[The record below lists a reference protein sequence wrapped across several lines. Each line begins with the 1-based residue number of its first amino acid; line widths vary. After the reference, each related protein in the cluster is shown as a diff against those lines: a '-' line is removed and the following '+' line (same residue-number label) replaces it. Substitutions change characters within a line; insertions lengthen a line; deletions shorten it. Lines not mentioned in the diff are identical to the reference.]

1 MRGIDN
7 LTSSTGLKSL
17 TSLTALKKLD
27 KEFLAF
33 LGSEAKILLHKR
45 ASRECLT
52 SEEILKISHLLE
64 EFLIQ
69 KFEINLTN
77 YRTKLEIFSQM
88 ATVKREFVQRK
99 VSLKFHNFEGPEPE
113 FIEEEKF
120 TKKALQNPNDEKLI
134 SYARYALFTE
144 NGRKLHK
151 NGMVF
156 KLPKKIVTPFE
167 FSNNKEATYTGDGEF
182 KKTEAQNFAHVKYC
196 IYCHK
201 QGKDYCR
208 TGNPVAKK
216 EGCPLGQKISEMNWL
231 LKEGGLLAPLACMV
245 LDNPLCI
252 LTGERICND
261 CKKAC
266 IFQKQEAVDIPS
278 IESQLV
284 KDVLTLPYGFEIY
297 FLLTRW
303 NPLSTS
309 DFLPKPY
316 NGKKVLVCGAGP
328 AGIANCYY
336 FLREGYSVLLIDG
349 IKLQPIE
356 NIGMVEDASRILNNK
371 KRQPSGFGGVMEY
384 GITERFNKNF
394 LTLAQILL
402 QREKHFQ
409 MLGGKKFGTDVTFDW
424 AKEQGFAH
432 ILMCIGAGKP
442 KLPEIPFELKKGV
455 MTASNLLMSAH
466 LNKGWV
472 EKNLAK
478 PAIIIGAGLTAVDAS
493 LLCIKHLKSQVSLF
507 ARKQLE
513 LSNAYITNEME
524 LEEALFKGVNVFQNR
539 VLKEVLYEGGQ
550 VSSCIFYNTT
560 TKLPEEFPCKTLI
573 FALGTSPN
581 SKPFE
586 NEAETEF
593 FTTFGD
599 LSKEYEG
606 SVVKALANTKN
617 KKDELFQKLAKSPKT
632 FAPKPKYDVITEV
645 KLENNLLKLKIKPAI
660 GLQNAQILQTYKLE
674 VLNQEQLHPV
684 PLTLFATT
692 KTELVFYIKNTGPQT
707 ANLFKLKKGQEVSLM
722 RASLQNF
729 EFEEVVVEDDTFKK
743 ILERNFKKV
752 TLLKEFKP
760 STRQTLFYVKDLK
773 QLQNLSPKPNYFV
786 FLFKEMNCML
796 SGVCSRCLT
805 KNPTDGEFYYA
816 CTQNII
822 RLVDVN
828 FMDLP

>member
-1 MRGIDN
+1 MRGIN
-7 LTSSTGLKSL
+7 NLKSL
-17 TSLTALKKLD
+17 ATLKKLD
-27 KEFLAF
+27 KEFLTF
-33 LGSEAKILLHKR
+33 LESEAKILLRKR
-45 ASRECLT
+45 ALGEALI

-77 YRTKLEIFSQM
+77 YRKKLEIFSQM

-99 VSLKFHNFEGPEPE
+99 ISLKFHNFEGPEPE
-113 FIEEEKF
+113 FMEEEKF
-120 TKKALQNPNDEKLI
+120 TKKALKNPNDDELI
-134 SYARYALFTE
+134 NYTRFALFTE

-156 KLPKKIVTPFE
+156 KLPKKIITPFE
-167 FSNNKEATYTGDGEF
+167 FSNNKEAIYTGDGEF
-182 KKTEAQNFAHVKYC
+182 KKTAAQNVAHVKYC

-201 QGKDYCR
+201 QAKDYCR
-208 TGNPVAKK
+208 TGNPVANK

-231 LKEGGLLAPLACMV
+231 LKEGGLLAPLACMM

-266 IFQKQEAVDIPS
+266 IFQKQEAVDVPS
-278 IESQLV
+278 IESQLL
-284 KDVLTLPYGFEIY
+284 KDVFTLPYGFEIY

-303 NPLSTS
+303 NPLSTVA
-309 DFLPKPY
+309 FLPKPY

-371 KRQPSGFGGVMEY
+371 KRQLSGFGGVMEY

-409 MLGGKKFGTDVTFDW
+409 MLGGKKFGTDITFDW

-432 ILMCIGAGKP
+432 VLMCIGAGKP

-472 EKNLAK
+472 EKNLIK

-493 LLCIKHLKSQVSLF
+493 LLCIKHLKNEVSIF
-507 ARKQLE
+507 ARKPLE

-524 LEEALFKGVNVFQNR
+524 LEEALFKGVDVFQNR
-539 VLKEVLYEGGQ
+539 VLKEVLYKNGR
-550 VSSCIFYNTT
+550 VSSCIFYNTASD
-560 TKLPEEFPCKTLI
+560 LQEEFPCKTLI
-573 FALGTSPN
+573 FALGTNPN
-581 SKPFE
+581 SSSFE
-586 NEAETEF
+586 NATETEF
-593 FTTFGD
+593 FTVFGD

-606 SVVKALANTKN
+606 SVVKALANAKN
-617 KKDELFQKLAKSPKT
+617 KKDELFQKLAKAQKNPLTKL
-632 FAPKPKYDVITEV
+632 KYDIITEV
-645 KLENNLLKLKIKPAI
+645 TTGKNLLKLKIKPAI

-692 KTELVFYIKNTGPQT
+692 KTELIFYVQNTGPQT
-707 ANLFKLKKGQEVSLM
+707 ANLFKLQKGQEVSLM

-729 EFEEVVVEDDTFKK
+729 EFEEIVIEDKTFQKPF
-743 ILERNFKKV
+743 EQSFKKV
-752 TLLKEFKP
+752 TLLREFKP
-760 STRQTLFYVKDLK
+760 STKQTLFYVKDLK

-805 KNPTDGEFYYA
+805 KNPTDQTFYYA

-828 FMDLP
+828 FMDLS